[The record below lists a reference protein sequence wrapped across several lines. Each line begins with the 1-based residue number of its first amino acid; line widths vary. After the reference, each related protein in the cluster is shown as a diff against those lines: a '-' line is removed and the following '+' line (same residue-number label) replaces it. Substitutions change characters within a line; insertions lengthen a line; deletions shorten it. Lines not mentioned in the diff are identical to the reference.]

1 MINKRRKN
9 HNADSRES
17 KEEEMNGK
25 KMKKDRQHT
34 RYRHNMILTIE
45 K

>member
-25 KMKKDRQHT
+25 KNEER
-34 RYRHNMILTIE
+34 
-45 K
+45 